1 MKAKL
6 IDDTDPQ
13 IRQQSQRKIVSGL
26 VILSRFRKVK
36 ISTVRWEKRFYYVV
50 KLDFIAG
57 FFIKQKFV
65 ASTIADVMLIFIEW
79 LSAF

>member
-36 ISTVRWEKRFYYVV
+36 ISTVRREKHFYYVV
-50 KLDFIAG
+50 TLDFIAG
-57 FFIKQKFV
+57 FFVKQKFV
-65 ASTIADVMLIFIEW
+65 A
-79 LSAF
+79 